1 MKILKQSAIIAA
13 VCAAAELIRYLLPL
27 PIPASVYGLI
37 LMLIALLTGWLRPE
51 HIETTADF
59 LIAIMPVLFVAP
71 TMALVAQLERFATL
85 GIPILLVGI
94 LGTTLVIGL
103 SGRAAQ
109 EVGKREAKKRGEGQK
124 HE

>member
-1 MKILKQSAIIAA
+1 MKNIGQLFIILLISFAG
-13 VCAAAELIRYLLPL
+13 ELLNTLLPL

-51 HIETTADF
+51 QIETTADF